1 MEVFPIYER
10 KVTEELF
17 LIYFCYTIDFVKIK
31 SVIQQ
36 ITKVLSKEKWF
47 ANNYILMFWRN
58 TTLSAIAKYECT
70 MALPQQ
76 N

>member
-1 MEVFPIYER
+1 MEVVPIYER

-36 ITKVLSKEKWF
+36 ITKVLSKE
-47 ANNYILMFWRN
+47 R
-58 TTLSAIAKYECT
+58 
-70 MALPQQ
+70 
-76 N
+76 